1 MPHPAYLLGT
11 SNPLGLLALAGA
23 GYLVYRLGKARG
35 MSAEDEGQG
44 LSDRAVRGAMKTAY
58 KAKSGVEKAL
68 KEQKK
73 RYSDMWAEAKE
84 EAKE

>member
-1 MPHPAYLLGT
+1 MPHPVYLPAV

-23 GYLVYRLGKARG
+23 GYIVYRLGKARG
-35 MSAEDEGQG
+35 RSTEDEGQG

>member
-1 MPHPAYLLGT
+1 MPYPAYLLGI

-44 LSDRAVRGAMKTAY
+44 LSDRAIRGTMKTAY
-58 KAKSGVEKAL
+58 KTKSGVEKAL

-73 RYSDMWAEAKE
+73 RYSDMWAEARE
-84 EAKE
+84 EAKK